1 MNVLSRRRL
10 VAGAVALAAAAAF
23 SITSCSSSDD
33 SAAAASGT
41 TSSTGQFPRTVDHF
55 RGSTEIPAAPQR
67 IVALDNSFTD
77 AVLLL
82 EAPLVGYVDYREPG
96 LPDYLGTTRDEFAAD
111 AKSVGKV
118 SNASLEQIAAL
129 QPDLIISAEVRDGK
143 NYEQLSAIAPTIF
156 TETTGPTWKDNIR
169 LVGKALGKEDL
180 AEQKVGAYEERAAA
194 VGAEINASASNPVI
208 SVVRFA
214 GEPTARLYRTTSFSG
229 IVLSDAGLARPQ
241 SQGPDPADPD
251 NIMQAV
257 STELISEAEAD
268 VIFVSTW
275 QDPAGKSA
283 EAAKP
288 FLESPLWQ
296 TLKGRKVDVDD
307 ARWMSPVSVQG
318 AHLILDDL
326 SDTFGVDKHSG

>member
-1 MNVLSRRRL
+1 MNVLSRRRV
-10 VAGAVALAAAAAF
+10 VAGAVALAAAATF

-33 SAAAASGT
+33 SAAASGT

-55 RGSTEIPAAPQR
+55 RGSTEIPAEPQR

-96 LPDYLGTTRDEFAAD
+96 LPDYLGSSRDEFAAE
-111 AKSVGKV
+111 AESVGKV
-118 SNASLEQIAAL
+118 STASLEQIAAL

-156 TETTGPTWKDNIR
+156 TETTGPTWKENIR
-169 LVGKALGKEDL
+169 LVGKALGKEEL
-180 AEQKVGAYEERAAA
+180 AEQKIGAYEERAAA
-194 VGAEINASASNPVI
+194 VGAEINDTASNPVI

-251 NIMQAV
+251 NIMQAI
-257 STELISEAEAD
+257 SPELISEAEGDA
-268 VIFVSTW
+268 IFVSTW

-307 ARWMSPVSVQG
+307 ARWMSPVSIQG

>member
-1 MNVLSRRRL
+1 MNVLSRRRV
-10 VAGAVALAAAAAF
+10 VAGAVALAAAATF

-33 SAAAASGT
+33 SAAASGT

-55 RGSTEIPAAPQR
+55 RGSTEIPAEPQR

-82 EAPLVGYVDYREPG
+82 EAPLVGYVAYREPG
-96 LPDYLGTTRDEFAAD
+96 LPDYLGSSRDEFAAE
-111 AKSVGKV
+111 AESVGKV
-118 SNASLEQIAAL
+118 STASLEQIAAL

-169 LVGKALGKEDL
+169 LVGKALGKEEL
-180 AEQKVGAYEERAAA
+180 AEQKIGAYEERAAA
-194 VGAEINASASNPVI
+194 VGAEINDTASNPVI

-251 NIMQAV
+251 NIMQAI
-257 STELISEAEAD
+257 SPELISEAEGDA
-268 VIFVSTW
+268 IFVSTW

-283 EAAKP
+283 DAAKP

-296 TLKGRKVDVDD
+296 TLKGRKIDVDD
-307 ARWMSPVSVQG
+307 ARWMSPVSIQG

>member
-1 MNVLSRRRL
+1 MNVLSRRV

-96 LPDYLGTTRDEFAAD
+96 LPDYLGTTRDEFAAH

-180 AEQKVGAYEERAAA
+180 AEQKIGAYEERAAA

-229 IVLSDAGLARPQ
+229 IVLADAGLARPQ

-296 TLKGRKVDVDD
+296 TLKGRKVDVED
-307 ARWMSPVSVQG
+307 ARWMTPVSVQG

-326 SDTFGVDKHSG
+326 SDTFGVGKHSG

>member
-1 MNVLSRRRL
+1 VNVLSRRRV
-10 VAGAVALAAAAAF
+10 VAGAVALAAAATF

-33 SAAAASGT
+33 SAAASGT

-55 RGSTEIPAAPQR
+55 RGSTEIPAEPQR

-96 LPDYLGTTRDEFAAD
+96 LPDYLGASRDEFAAE
-111 AKSVGKV
+111 AESVGKV
-118 SNASLEQIAAL
+118 STASLEQIAAL

-169 LVGKALGKEDL
+169 LVGKALGKEEL
-180 AEQKVGAYEERAAA
+180 AEQKIGAYEERAAA
-194 VGAEINASASNPVI
+194 VGAEINDTASNPVI

-251 NIMQAV
+251 NIMQAI
-257 STELISEAEAD
+257 SPELISEAEGDA
-268 VIFVSTW
+268 IFVSTW

-283 EAAKP
+283 DAAKP

-296 TLKGRKVDVDD
+296 TLKGRKIDVDD
-307 ARWMSPVSVQG
+307 ARWMSPVSIQG

>member
-1 MNVLSRRRL
+1 MNVLSRRRV
-10 VAGAVALAAAAAF
+10 VAGAVALAAAATF
-23 SITSCSSSDD
+23 SITSCSSGDD
-33 SAAAASGT
+33 SPAASGT

-96 LPDYLGTTRDEFAAD
+96 LPDYLGSSRNEFAAE
-111 AKSVGKV
+111 AESVGKV
-118 SNASLEQIAAL
+118 STASLEQIAAL

-169 LVGKALGKEDL
+169 LVGKALGKEEL
-180 AEQKVGAYEERAAA
+180 AEQKIGTYEERAAA
-194 VGAEINASASNPVI
+194 VGAEINDTASNPVI

-251 NIMQAV
+251 NIMQAI
-257 STELISEAEAD
+257 SPELISEAEGDA
-268 VIFVSTW
+268 IFVSTW

-296 TLKGRKVDVDD
+296 TLKGRKIDVDD
-307 ARWMSPVSVQG
+307 ARWMSPVSIQG

>member
-1 MNVLSRRRL
+1 MNVLSRRRV
-10 VAGAVALAAAAAF
+10 VAGAVALAAAATF
-23 SITSCSSSDD
+23 SITSCSSGDD
-33 SAAAASGT
+33 SPAASGT

-96 LPDYLGTTRDEFAAD
+96 LPDYLGSSRNEFAAE
-111 AKSVGKV
+111 AESVGKV
-118 SNASLEQIAAL
+118 STASLEQIAAL

-169 LVGKALGKEDL
+169 LVGKALGKEEL
-180 AEQKVGAYEERAAA
+180 AEQKIGAYEERAAA
-194 VGAEINASASNPVI
+194 VGAEINDTASNPVI

-251 NIMQAV
+251 NIMQAI
-257 STELISEAEAD
+257 SPELISEAEGDA
-268 VIFVSTW
+268 IFVSTW

-307 ARWMSPVSVQG
+307 ARWMSPVSIQG

>member
-1 MNVLSRRRL
+1 MNVLSRRRV
-10 VAGAVALAAAAAF
+10 VAGAVALAAAATF

-33 SAAAASGT
+33 SDAASST

-96 LPDYLGTTRDEFAAD
+96 LPDYLGSSRDEFAAE
-111 AKSVGKV
+111 AESVGKV

-129 QPDLIISAEVRDGK
+129 QPDLIISAEVRDAK

-169 LVGKALGKEDL
+169 LVGTALGKEEL
-180 AEQKVGAYEERAAA
+180 TEQKIGAYEERAAA
-194 VGAEINASASNPVI
+194 VGAEINDTASNPVI

-251 NIMQAV
+251 NIMQA
-257 STELISEAEAD
+257 ISP
-268 VIFVSTW
+268 S
-275 QDPAGKSA
+275 
-283 EAAKP
+283 
-288 FLESPLWQ
+288 
-296 TLKGRKVDVDD
+296 
-307 ARWMSPVSVQG
+307 
-318 AHLILDDL
+318 
-326 SDTFGVDKHSG
+326 

>member
-1 MNVLSRRRL
+1 MNVLSRRRV
-10 VAGAVALAAAAAF
+10 VAGAVALAAAATF

-33 SAAAASGT
+33 SAAESGT

-96 LPDYLGTTRDEFAAD
+96 LPDYLGSSRDEFAAE
-111 AKSVGKV
+111 AESVGKV
-118 SNASLEQIAAL
+118 STASLEQIAAL

-169 LVGKALGKEDL
+169 LVGKALGKEEL
-180 AEQKVGAYEERAAA
+180 AEQKIGAYEERAAA
-194 VGAEINASASNPVI
+194 VGAEINDTASNPVI

-229 IVLSDAGLARPQ
+229 IVLADAGLARPQ

-251 NIMQAV
+251 NIMQAI
-257 STELISEAEAD
+257 SPELISEAEGDA
-268 VIFVSTW
+268 IFVSTW

-307 ARWMSPVSVQG
+307 ARWMSPVSIQG

>member
-1 MNVLSRRRL
+1 MNVLSRRRV
-10 VAGAVALAAAAAF
+10 VAGAVALAAAATF
-23 SITSCSSSDD
+23 SITSCSSSAD
-33 SAAAASGT
+33 SAAASGT

-96 LPDYLGTTRDEFAAD
+96 LPDYLGSSRDRFAAE
-111 AKSVGKV
+111 AESVGKV
-118 SNASLEQIAAL
+118 STASLEQIAAL

-169 LVGKALGKEDL
+169 LVGKALGKEAL
-180 AEQKVGAYEERAAA
+180 AEQKIAAYEERAAA
-194 VGAEINASASNPVI
+194 VGAEINDTASNPVI

-251 NIMQAV
+251 NIMQAI
-257 STELISEAEAD
+257 SPELISEAEGDA
-268 VIFVSTW
+268 IFVSTW

-296 TLKGRKVDVDD
+296 TLKGHKVDVDD
-307 ARWMSPVSVQG
+307 ARWMSPVSIQG

>member
-1 MNVLSRRRL
+1 VNVLSRRRV
-10 VAGAVALAAAAAF
+10 VAGAVALAAAATF
-23 SITSCSSSDD
+23 SITSCSSGDD
-33 SAAAASGT
+33 SPAASGT

-96 LPDYLGTTRDEFAAD
+96 LPDYLGSSRNEFAAE
-111 AKSVGKV
+111 AESVGKV
-118 SNASLEQIAAL
+118 STASLEQIAAL

-169 LVGKALGKEDL
+169 LVGKALGKEEL
-180 AEQKVGAYEERAAA
+180 AEQKIGAYEERAAA
-194 VGAEINASASNPVI
+194 VGAEINDTASNPVI

-251 NIMQAV
+251 NIMQAI
-257 STELISEAEAD
+257 SPELISEAEGDA
-268 VIFVSTW
+268 IFVSTW

-296 TLKGRKVDVDD
+296 TLKGSKVDVDD
-307 ARWMSPVSVQG
+307 ARWMSPVSIQG

>member
-1 MNVLSRRRL
+1 VNVLSRRRV
-10 VAGAVALAAAAAF
+10 VAGAVALAAAATF
-23 SITSCSSSDD
+23 SITSCSSGDD
-33 SAAAASGT
+33 SPAASGT

-96 LPDYLGTTRDEFAAD
+96 LPDYLGSSRNEFAAE
-111 AKSVGKV
+111 AESVGKV
-118 SNASLEQIAAL
+118 STASLEQIAAL

-169 LVGKALGKEDL
+169 LVGKALGKEEL
-180 AEQKVGAYEERAAA
+180 AEQKIGAYEERAAA
-194 VGAEINASASNPVI
+194 VGAEINDTASNPVI

-251 NIMQAV
+251 NIMQAI
-257 STELISEAEAD
+257 SPELISEAEGDA
-268 VIFVSTW
+268 IFVSTW

-307 ARWMSPVSVQG
+307 ARWMSPVSIQG

>member
-1 MNVLSRRRL
+1 VNVLSRRRV
-10 VAGAVALAAAAAF
+10 VAGAVALAAAATF

-33 SAAAASGT
+33 SAAASGT

-55 RGSTEIPAAPQR
+55 RGSTEIPAEPQR

-96 LPDYLGTTRDEFAAD
+96 LPDYLGSSRDEFAAE
-111 AKSVGKV
+111 AESVGKV
-118 SNASLEQIAAL
+118 STASLEQIAAL

-169 LVGKALGKEDL
+169 LVGKALGKEEL
-180 AEQKVGAYEERAAA
+180 AEQKIGAYEERAAA
-194 VGAEINASASNPVI
+194 VGAEINDTASNPVI

-251 NIMQAV
+251 NIMQAI
-257 STELISEAEAD
+257 SPELISEAEGDA
-268 VIFVSTW
+268 IFVSTW

-296 TLKGRKVDVDD
+296 TLKGRKIDVDD
-307 ARWMSPVSVQG
+307 ARWMSPVSIQG

>member
-1 MNVLSRRRL
+1 VNVLSRRRV
-10 VAGAVALAAAAAF
+10 VAGAVALAAAATF

-33 SAAAASGT
+33 SAAASGT

-96 LPDYLGTTRDEFAAD
+96 LPDYLGSSRDRFAAE
-111 AKSVGKV
+111 AESVGKV
-118 SNASLEQIAAL
+118 STASLEQIAAL

-169 LVGKALGKEDL
+169 LVGKALGKEAL
-180 AEQKVGAYEERAAA
+180 AEQKIASYEERAAA
-194 VGAEINASASNPVI
+194 VGAEINDTASNPVI

-251 NIMQAV
+251 NIMQAI
-257 STELISEAEAD
+257 SPELISEAEGDA
-268 VIFVSTW
+268 IFVSTW

-307 ARWMSPVSVQG
+307 ARWMSPVSIQG

>member
-1 MNVLSRRRL
+1 MNVLSRRRV
-10 VAGAVALAAAAAF
+10 VAGAVALAAAATF

-33 SAAAASGT
+33 SAAASST

-96 LPDYLGTTRDEFAAD
+96 LPDYLGASRDEFAAE
-111 AKSVGKV
+111 AESVGKV
-118 SNASLEQIAAL
+118 STASLEQIAAL

-169 LVGKALGKEDL
+169 LVGKALGKEEL
-180 AEQKVGAYEERAAA
+180 AEQKIGAYEERAVA
-194 VGAEINASASNPVI
+194 VGAEINDTASNPVI

-251 NIMQAV
+251 NIMQAI
-257 STELISEAEAD
+257 SPELISEAEGDA
-268 VIFVSTW
+268 ILVSTW

-296 TLKGRKVDVDD
+296 TLKGRKIDVDD
-307 ARWMSPVSVQG
+307 ARWMSPVSIQG

>member
-1 MNVLSRRRL
+1 MNVLSRRRV
-10 VAGAVALAAAAAF
+10 VAGAVALAAAATF

-33 SAAAASGT
+33 SAAASGT

-96 LPDYLGTTRDEFAAD
+96 LPDYLGSSRDEFAAE
-111 AKSVGKV
+111 AESVGKV
-118 SNASLEQIAAL
+118 STASLEQIAAL

-169 LVGKALGKEDL
+169 LVGKALGKEEL
-180 AEQKVGAYEERAAA
+180 AEQKIGAYEERAAA
-194 VGAEINASASNPVI
+194 VGAEINDTASNPVI

-251 NIMQAV
+251 NIMQAI
-257 STELISEAEAD
+257 SPELISEAEGDA
-268 VIFVSTW
+268 IFVSTW

-307 ARWMSPVSVQG
+307 ARWMSPVSIQG

>member
-10 VAGAVALAAAAAF
+10 VAGAVALAAAATF

-33 SAAAASGT
+33 AAASGT

-111 AKSVGKV
+111 AESVGKV
-118 SNASLEQIAAL
+118 SDASLEQIAAL

-180 AEQKVGAYEERAAA
+180 AEQKIGAYEERAAA
-194 VGAEINASASNPVI
+194 VGAEINGTASNPVI

-257 STELISEAEAD
+257 SPELISEAEGD

-296 TLKGRKVDVDD
+296 TLKGRKIDVDD

>member
-1 MNVLSRRRL
+1 MNVLSRRRV
-10 VAGAVALAAAAAF
+10 VAGAVALAAAATF

-33 SAAAASGT
+33 SAAASGT
-41 TSSTGQFPRTVDHF
+41 TTSTGQFPRTVDHF
-55 RGSTEIPAAPQR
+55 RGSTEIPAEPQR

-96 LPDYLGTTRDEFAAD
+96 LPDYLGASRDEFAAE
-111 AKSVGKV
+111 AESVGKV
-118 SNASLEQIAAL
+118 SSASLEQIAAL

-169 LVGKALGKEDL
+169 LVGKALGKEEL
-180 AEQKVGAYEERAAA
+180 AEQKIGAYEQRAAA
-194 VGAEINASASNPVI
+194 VGAEINDTASNPVI

-251 NIMQAV
+251 NIMQAI
-257 STELISEAEAD
+257 SPELISEAEGDA
-268 VIFVSTW
+268 IFVSTW

-296 TLKGRKVDVDD
+296 TLKGRKIDVDD
-307 ARWMSPVSVQG
+307 ARWMSPVSIQG

>member
-1 MNVLSRRRL
+1 VNVLSRRRV
-10 VAGAVALAAAAAF
+10 VAGAVALAAAATF
-23 SITSCSSSDD
+23 SITSCSSSDN
-33 SAAAASGT
+33 SAASGT

-55 RGSTEIPAAPQR
+55 RGSTEIPAGPQR

-96 LPDYLGTTRDEFAAD
+96 LPDYLGASRDEFAAE
-111 AKSVGKV
+111 AESVGKV
-118 SNASLEQIAAL
+118 STASLEQIAAL

-169 LVGKALGKEDL
+169 LVGKALGKEEL
-180 AEQKVGAYEERAAA
+180 AEQKIGAYEERAAA
-194 VGAEINASASNPVI
+194 VGAEINDTASNPVI

-251 NIMQAV
+251 NIMQAI
-257 STELISEAEAD
+257 SPELISEAEGDA
-268 VIFVSTW
+268 IFVSTW

-307 ARWMSPVSVQG
+307 ARWMSPVSIQG

>member
-1 MNVLSRRRL
+1 VNVLSRRRV
-10 VAGAVALAAAAAF
+10 VAGAVALAAAATF
-23 SITSCSSSDD
+23 SITSCSSSDN
-33 SAAAASGT
+33 SAAASGT

-55 RGSTEIPAAPQR
+55 RGSTEIPAEPQR

-96 LPDYLGTTRDEFAAD
+96 LPDYLGASRDEFAAE
-111 AKSVGKV
+111 AESVGKV
-118 SNASLEQIAAL
+118 STASLEQIAAL

-169 LVGKALGKEDL
+169 LVGKALGKEEL
-180 AEQKVGAYEERAAA
+180 AEQKIGAYEERAAA
-194 VGAEINASASNPVI
+194 VGAEINDTASNPVI

-251 NIMQAV
+251 NIMQAI
-257 STELISEAEAD
+257 SPELISEAEGDA
-268 VIFVSTW
+268 IFVSTW

-296 TLKGRKVDVDD
+296 TLKGRKIDVDD
-307 ARWMSPVSVQG
+307 ARWMSPVSIQG

>member
-1 MNVLSRRRL
+1 M
-10 VAGAVALAAAAAF
+10 
-23 SITSCSSSDD
+23 
-33 SAAAASGT
+33 
-41 TSSTGQFPRTVDHF
+41 
-55 RGSTEIPAAPQR
+55 
-67 IVALDNSFTD
+67 
-77 AVLLL
+77 
-82 EAPLVGYVDYREPG
+82 
-96 LPDYLGTTRDEFAAD
+96 
-111 AKSVGKV
+111 GKV

-129 QPDLIISAEVRDGK
+129 QPDLIISAEVRDAK
-143 NYEQLSAIAPTIF
+143 NYGQLSAIAPTIF

-169 LVGKALGKEDL
+169 LVGTALGKEEL
-180 AEQKVGAYEERAAA
+180 AEQKIGAYEERAAA
-194 VGAEINASASNPVI
+194 VGAEINDTASNPVI

-251 NIMQAV
+251 NIMQAI
-257 STELISEAEAD
+257 SPELISEAEGDA
-268 VIFVSTW
+268 IFVSTW

-296 TLKGRKVDVDD
+296 TLKGRKIDVDD
-307 ARWMSPVSVQG
+307 ARWMSPVSIQG

>member
-1 MNVLSRRRL
+1 MNVLSRRRI
-10 VAGAVALAAAAAF
+10 VAGAVALAAAATF
-23 SITSCSSSDD
+23 SITSCAGNDHS
-33 SAAAASGT
+33 AAASGT
-41 TSSTGQFPRTVDHF
+41 PSSTGQFPRTVDHF

-180 AEQKVGAYEERAAA
+180 AEQKIGAYEERAAA
-194 VGAEINASASNPVI
+194 VGAEVNETASNPAI

>member
-10 VAGAVALAAAAAF
+10 VAGAVALAAAATF
-23 SITSCSSSDD
+23 SITSCAGSDD
-33 SAAAASGT
+33 SAASDT

-111 AKSVGKV
+111 AESVGKV

-180 AEQKVGAYEERAAA
+180 AEQKIGAYEERAAA
-194 VGAEINASASNPVI
+194 VGAEINGTASNPVI

-257 STELISEAEAD
+257 SPELISEAEGD

-296 TLKGRKVDVDD
+296 TLKGRKIDVDD

>member
-1 MNVLSRRRL
+1 MNVLSRRRV
-10 VAGAVALAAAAAF
+10 VAGAVALAAAATF

-33 SAAAASGT
+33 SAAASGT

-55 RGSTEIPAAPQR
+55 RGSTEIPAEPQR

-96 LPDYLGTTRDEFAAD
+96 LPDYLGASRDEFAAE
-111 AKSVGKV
+111 AESVGKV
-118 SNASLEQIAAL
+118 STASLEQIAAL

-169 LVGKALGKEDL
+169 LVGKALGKEEL
-180 AEQKVGAYEERAAA
+180 AEQKIGAYEERAAA
-194 VGAEINASASNPVI
+194 VGAEINDTASNPVI

-251 NIMQAV
+251 NIMQAI
-257 STELISEAEAD
+257 SPELISEAEGDA
-268 VIFVSTW
+268 IFVSTW

-296 TLKGRKVDVDD
+296 TLKGRKIDVDD
-307 ARWMSPVSVQG
+307 ARWMSPVSIQG

>member
-1 MNVLSRRRL
+1 VNVLSRRRV
-10 VAGAVALAAAAAF
+10 VAGAVALAAAATF
-23 SITSCSSSDD
+23 SITSCSSGDD
-33 SAAAASGT
+33 SPAASGT
-41 TSSTGQFPRTVDHF
+41 TSSTGPFPRTDDHF
-55 RGSTEIPAAPQR
+55 RASTEIPAAPQR

-96 LPDYLGTTRDEFAAD
+96 LPDYLGSSRNEFAAE
-111 AKSVGKV
+111 AESVGKV
-118 SNASLEQIAAL
+118 STASLEQIAAL

-169 LVGKALGKEDL
+169 LVGKALGKEEL
-180 AEQKVGAYEERAAA
+180 AEQKIGAYEERAAA
-194 VGAEINASASNPVI
+194 VGAEINDTASNPVI

-251 NIMQAV
+251 NIMQAI
-257 STELISEAEAD
+257 SPELISEAEGDA
-268 VIFVSTW
+268 IFVSTW

-307 ARWMSPVSVQG
+307 ARWMSPVSIQG

>member
-1 MNVLSRRRL
+1 MNVLSRRRV
-10 VAGAVALAAAAAF
+10 VAGTVALAAAATF

-180 AEQKVGAYEERAAA
+180 AEQKIGAYEERAAA
-194 VGAEINASASNPVI
+194 VGAEINGSASNPVI

-229 IVLSDAGLARPQ
+229 IVLADAGLARPQ

-296 TLKGRKVDVDD
+296 TLKGRKVDVED
-307 ARWMSPVSVQG
+307 ARWMTPVSVQG

-326 SDTFGVDKHSG
+326 SDTFGVGKHSG

>member
-1 MNVLSRRRL
+1 MNVLSRRRV
-10 VAGAVALAAAAAF
+10 VAGAVALAAAATF

-33 SAAAASGT
+33 SAAAGT

-96 LPDYLGTTRDEFAAD
+96 LPDYLGTTRDEYAAD

-169 LVGKALGKEDL
+169 LVGKALGKEEL
-180 AEQKVGAYEERAAA
+180 AEQKIGAYEERAAS
-194 VGAEINASASNPVI
+194 VGAEINGTASNPVI

-229 IVLSDAGLARPQ
+229 IVLADAGLARPQ

-257 STELISEAEAD
+257 SPELISEAEAD

-307 ARWMSPVSVQG
+307 ARWMTPVSVQG

-326 SDTFGVDKHSG
+326 SDAFGVDKHSG

>member
-1 MNVLSRRRL
+1 VNVLSRRRV
-10 VAGAVALAAAAAF
+10 VAGAVALAAAATF
-23 SITSCSSSDD
+23 SITSCSSGDD
-33 SAAAASGT
+33 SPAASGT

-55 RGSTEIPAAPQR
+55 RGSTEIPAEPQR

-96 LPDYLGTTRDEFAAD
+96 LPDYLGSSRDEFAAE
-111 AKSVGKV
+111 AESVGKV
-118 SNASLEQIAAL
+118 STASLEQIAAL

-156 TETTGPTWKDNIR
+156 TETTGPTWKENIR
-169 LVGKALGKEDL
+169 LVGKALGKEEL
-180 AEQKVGAYEERAAA
+180 AEQKIGAYEERAAA
-194 VGAEINASASNPVI
+194 VGAEINDTASNPVI

-251 NIMQAV
+251 NIMQAI
-257 STELISEAEAD
+257 SPELISEAEGDA
-268 VIFVSTW
+268 IFVSTW

-296 TLKGRKVDVDD
+296 TLKGRKIDVDD
-307 ARWMSPVSVQG
+307 ARWMSPVSIQG

>member
-1 MNVLSRRRL
+1 MNVLSRRRV
-10 VAGAVALAAAAAF
+10 VAGAVALAAAATF

-33 SAAAASGT
+33 SAAASST

-96 LPDYLGTTRDEFAAD
+96 LPDYLGSSRDEFAAE
-111 AKSVGKV
+111 AESVGKV

-129 QPDLIISAEVRDGK
+129 QPDLIISAEVRDAK
-143 NYEQLSAIAPTIF
+143 NYGQLSAIAPTIF

-169 LVGKALGKEDL
+169 LVGTALGKEEL
-180 AEQKVGAYEERAAA
+180 AEQKIGAYEERAAA
-194 VGAEINASASNPVI
+194 VGAEINDTASNPVI

-251 NIMQAV
+251 NIMQAI
-257 STELISEAEAD
+257 SPELISGAEGDA
-268 VIFVSTW
+268 IFVSTW

-296 TLKGRKVDVDD
+296 TLKGRKIDVDD
-307 ARWMSPVSVQG
+307 ARWMSPVSIQG

>member
-1 MNVLSRRRL
+1 MNVLSRRRV
-10 VAGAVALAAAAAF
+10 VAGAVALAAAATF

-33 SAAAASGT
+33 SAAASGT

-55 RGSTEIPAAPQR
+55 RGSTEIPAEPQR

-96 LPDYLGTTRDEFAAD
+96 LPDYLGSSRDEFAAE
-111 AKSVGKV
+111 AESVGKV
-118 SNASLEQIAAL
+118 STASLEQIAAL

-169 LVGKALGKEDL
+169 LVGKALGKEEL
-180 AEQKVGAYEERAAA
+180 AEQKIGAYEERAAA
-194 VGAEINASASNPVI
+194 VGAEINDTASNPVI

-251 NIMQAV
+251 NIMQAI
-257 STELISEAEAD
+257 SPELISEAEGDA
-268 VIFVSTW
+268 IFVSTW

-283 EAAKP
+283 DAAKP

-296 TLKGRKVDVDD
+296 TLKGRKIDVDD
-307 ARWMSPVSVQG
+307 ARWMSPVSIQG

>member
-1 MNVLSRRRL
+1 MNVLSRRRV
-10 VAGAVALAAAAAF
+10 VAGAVALAAAVTF

-33 SAAAASGT
+33 SAAESGT
-41 TSSTGQFPRTVDHF
+41 TSSTGHFPRTVDHF
-55 RGSTEIPAAPQR
+55 RGSTEIPAAPLR

-96 LPDYLGTTRDEFAAD
+96 LPDYLGSSRDEFAAE
-111 AKSVGKV
+111 AESVGKV
-118 SNASLEQIAAL
+118 STASLEQIAAL

-169 LVGKALGKEDL
+169 LVGKALGKEEL
-180 AEQKVGAYEERAAA
+180 AEQKIGAYEERAAA
-194 VGAEINASASNPVI
+194 VGAEINDTASNPVI

-229 IVLSDAGLARPQ
+229 IVLADAGLARPQ

-251 NIMQAV
+251 NIMQAI
-257 STELISEAEAD
+257 SPELISEAEGDA
-268 VIFVSTW
+268 IFVSTW

-307 ARWMSPVSVQG
+307 ARWMSPVSIQG

>member
-1 MNVLSRRRL
+1 MNVLSRRRV
-10 VAGAVALAAAAAF
+10 VAGAVALAAAATF
-23 SITSCSSSDD
+23 SITSCSSSDN
-33 SAAAASGT
+33 SAAASGT

-55 RGSTEIPAAPQR
+55 RGSTEIPAEPQR

-96 LPDYLGTTRDEFAAD
+96 LPDYLGASRDEFAAE
-111 AKSVGKV
+111 AESVGKV
-118 SNASLEQIAAL
+118 STASLEQIAAL

-169 LVGKALGKEDL
+169 LVGKALGKEEL
-180 AEQKVGAYEERAAA
+180 AEQKIGAYEERAAA
-194 VGAEINASASNPVI
+194 VGAEINDTASNPVI

-251 NIMQAV
+251 NIMQAI
-257 STELISEAEAD
+257 SPELISEAEGDA
-268 VIFVSTW
+268 IFVSTW

-296 TLKGRKVDVDD
+296 TLKGRKIDVDD
-307 ARWMSPVSVQG
+307 ARWMSPVSIQG

>member
-1 MNVLSRRRL
+1 MNVLSRRRV
-10 VAGAVALAAAAAF
+10 VAGAVALAAAATF

-33 SAAAASGT
+33 SAAASST

-96 LPDYLGTTRDEFAAD
+96 LPDYLGSSRDEFAAE
-111 AKSVGKV
+111 AESVGKV

-129 QPDLIISAEVRDGK
+129 QPDLIISAEVRDAK
-143 NYEQLSAIAPTIF
+143 NYGQLSAIAPTIF

-169 LVGKALGKEDL
+169 LVGTALGKEEL
-180 AEQKVGAYEERAAA
+180 AEQKIGAYEERAAA
-194 VGAEINASASNPVI
+194 VGAEINDTASNPVI

-251 NIMQAV
+251 NIMQAI
-257 STELISEAEAD
+257 SPELISEAEGDA
-268 VIFVSTW
+268 IFVSTW

-296 TLKGRKVDVDD
+296 TLKGRKIDVDD
-307 ARWMSPVSVQG
+307 ARWMSPVSIQG

-326 SDTFGVDKHSG
+326 SDTFGVGKHSG

>member
-1 MNVLSRRRL
+1 MNVLSRRRV
-10 VAGAVALAAAAAF
+10 VAGAVALAAAATF

-33 SAAAASGT
+33 SAAASGT

-96 LPDYLGTTRDEFAAD
+96 LPDYLGSSRDEFAAE
-111 AKSVGKV
+111 AESVGKV
-118 SNASLEQIAAL
+118 STASLEQIAAL

-169 LVGKALGKEDL
+169 LVGKALGKEEL
-180 AEQKVGAYEERAAA
+180 AEQKIGAYEERAAA
-194 VGAEINASASNPVI
+194 VGAEINETASNPVI

-251 NIMQAV
+251 NIMQAI
-257 STELISEAEAD
+257 SPELISEAEGDA
-268 VIFVSTW
+268 IFVSTW

-307 ARWMSPVSVQG
+307 ARWMSPVSIQG

>member
-1 MNVLSRRRL
+1 MNVLSRRRV
-10 VAGAVALAAAAAF
+10 VAGAVALAAAATF
-23 SITSCSSSDD
+23 SITSCSSGDD
-33 SAAAASGT
+33 SPAASGT

-55 RGSTEIPAAPQR
+55 RGSTEIPVAPQR

-96 LPDYLGTTRDEFAAD
+96 LPDYLGSSRNEFAAE
-111 AKSVGKV
+111 AESVGKV
-118 SNASLEQIAAL
+118 STASLEQIAAL

-169 LVGKALGKEDL
+169 LVGKALGKEEL
-180 AEQKVGAYEERAAA
+180 AEQKIGAYEERAAA
-194 VGAEINASASNPVI
+194 VGAEINDTASNPVI

-251 NIMQAV
+251 NIMQAI
-257 STELISEAEAD
+257 SPELISEAEGDA
-268 VIFVSTW
+268 IFVSTW

-307 ARWMSPVSVQG
+307 ARWMSPVSIQG